1 MASVIQFSTE
11 DGTAGVT
18 FYSNGVSGASRVVG
32 VDGDPRRTRV
42 VRYAFTAPAEGGY
55 GVSVKFFCTG
65 GIHGVAGVPLRFFVG
80 TDPESH
86 KMGGASLAYHGILM
100 DTEDSTGSVLTGTA
114 PDVLLLPGVSYYLW
128 VFPGTDDLTDMRYY
142 SWYRRPYDTVRNTIT
157 LESGAGIVYVGG
169 VMYQMY
175 VGESNGDGVLVLP
188 YCGRADGGADLIS

>member
-18 FYSNGVSGASRVVG
+18 FYAKGNSGATRVVG
-32 VDGDPRRTRV
+32 IESNQARV

-65 GIHGVAGVPLRFFVG
+65 GLKGAAGVPLRFYVG

-86 KMGGASLAYHGILM
+86 KAGGASLEYHGILT
-100 DTEDSTGSVLTGTA
+100 DAEDDIGSVLTGTA
-114 PDVLLLPGVSYYLW
+114 PEVLLLPGVTYYLW
-128 VFPGTDDLTDMRYY
+128 VFPGTDDTSTLRYY

-157 LESGAGIVYVGG
+157 LESGAGIVYVGR
-169 VMYQMY
+169 VMYQLY
-175 VGESNGDGVLVLP
+175 VGKSNGDGVLVLP
-188 YCGRADGGADLIS
+188 CCGRADGGADLIS